1 MATHCGGFGFEHVA
15 VRTAPPS
22 SGVEH
27 NSPMRLLLVI
37 SSMGGGGAERVMSRL
52 ASAWAASG
60 VQVTLSTFESQA
72 RDFFEV
78 PEPVARRSWTDEES
92 SRPSRLPGAIRR
104 ERWLRHLIRQSQPDA
119 VISFTDR
126 TNVLVLLAAR
136 GLRVPVI
143 VSERTDPTMC
153 SPGRLWSLG
162 RKLTYPHASAIVVQT
177 GRVLDWARSQFP
189 GTRSLVIPNPAPP
202 LSPVECPP
210 TSQTIVAVGRLG
222 PEKGFDLLIEAF
234 SRVAARWPDWK
245 LRILGEG
252 SARAAL
258 ESQVQDLGLSQRVS
272 LPGQCHEAIRQIAA
286 AEIFALSS
294 RLEGFPN
301 VLVEAMS
308 TGRAVVAFD
317 CHSGPADLIES
328 EVNGLLVPAGD
339 LSALAAALDR
349 LMGNLELRS
358 RLGATAQLVRERLS
372 LPSILGQW
380 NELLQ
385 SVGAGRL
392 DSSAPLRKSA

>member
-1 MATHCGGFGFEHVA
+1 
-15 VRTAPPS
+15 
-22 SGVEH
+22 
-27 NSPMRLLLVI
+27 MRLLLVI
-37 SSMGGGGAERVMSRL
+37 SSLGGGGAERVMSRL

-60 VQVTLSTFESQA
+60 VQVTLATFESTS
-72 RDFFEV
+72 RDFFKV
-78 PEPVARRSWTDEES
+78 PEPVARRSWIDEES

-104 ERWLRHLIRQSQPDA
+104 ERWLRHLIQQSQPDA
-119 VISFTDR
+119 IISFTDR

-136 GLRVPVI
+136 GLRVPVV

-162 RKLTYPHASAIVVQT
+162 RKLLYPHASAIVVQT

-189 GTRSLVIPNPAPP
+189 GTQSLVIPNPAPA
-202 LSPVECPP
+202 LGPVAGTP
-210 TSQTIVAVGRLG
+210 TSRVIVAVGRLG

-258 ESQVQDLGLSQRVS
+258 ETQAKELGLCQRVS
-272 LPGQCHEAIRQIAA
+272 LPGQSHEAISQIAA

-294 RLEGFPN
+294 RFEGFPN

-317 CHSGPADLIES
+317 CRSGPADLIEP

-339 LSALAAALDR
+339 VSALAAALDR
-349 LMGNLELRS
+349 MMGNSALRTQ
-358 RLGATAQLVRERLS
+358 LGAAAQLVRERLS

-380 NELLQ
+380 DELLQ

-392 DSSAPLRKSA
+392 ESPAPLHKSA